1 MELLAQVSAYIALA
15 FGLFFF
21 IFAAKY
27 YLSALLVLLGRGTP
41 EKNFFNNNLRL
52 AGKISAHFNN
62 PLKKLPKLKG
72 NPAPLVSIHIPFYNE
87 KNVAERILNA
97 CTNLDYPNYEVV
109 VVDDSR
115 DETIEVLKKW
125 SEKRRTPTVKFVHRK
140 DRQGFK
146 GGALGEALKHTDPL
160 AEYVMIFDADFVPP
174 PDIIQHFL
182 LYFEMGSYKNVKNL
196 VNNNPKNIEESNEH
210 TVIEEV
216 RAWYERR
223 RIAAVQG
230 YQLHYLNKNE
240 NWITKG
246 VRAEFSGSYM
256 IERVAEEFF
265 GAMKMIAGSVFMIRA
280 DILRKHGWSTSLTE
294 DWELTLRLYLD
305 GYKVV
310 YTPLIQAVAEI
321 PTTIRRLARQRMR
334 WAEGHTFAAKKYFWK
349 VLESP
354 ILTLTEKLEFLYFG
368 PYYLQSFFLL
378 IGSFFWLLSEMLS
391 RNSHN
396 YAIPPNLA
404 FLGWSLVL
412 TNMISLPLM
421 GLAGL
426 FMEKSAR
433 KDFSGIFSFIV
444 LTYVLA
450 PFQAGAAL
458 KGLLEK
464 KEGVWFRTPKTGKIT
479 ELIFRIQLRKV
490 LRWILPAKRGLR
502 AEKKEDVKKRRS
514 GTALILLI
522 VISSMIGGI
531 ISLSSAIPTIP
542 QGSNP
547 TALTFRYSDSP
558 LKVCN
563 ITTNRY
569 LTHPNWTYLSN
580 TTHRDS
586 WSAGSEPKWTQ
597 VWNFYLTGP
606 LVQPYTINGKIT
618 YYMYLY
624 VNSFNSPNTTSLKF
638 YVYDVDEK
646 GNSTQVHV
654 NTFNISLEEDSKLF
668 ILNGTWTVGSTYT
681 FQAGHTIRI
690 RIDIYEVPPLTYHF
704 EYNSLTKHSY
714 ADFPG
719 IVVPEN
725 ALLLIFLAPVIP
737 FMVAKL
743 RKRRRIFER
752 KKA

>member
-1 MELLAQVSAYIALA
+1 MRGSGRRGATTPVELLVQISAYIALT

-27 YLSALLVLLGRGTP
+27 YLSVLLVLLGRSTP
-41 EKNFFNNNLRL
+41 EKNFFSNNLRS
-52 AGKISAHFNN
+52 AGKVSAHFNN
-62 PLKKLPKLKG
+62 PLNKSPKPKG
-72 NPAPLVSIHIPFYNE
+72 DPTPRVSIHLPFYNE

-115 DETIEVLKKW
+115 DETIEILKKW
-125 SEKRRTPTVKFVHRK
+125 SEKRGSPTVKFVHRK

-146 GGALGEALKHTDPL
+146 GGALSEALRHTDPL
-160 AEYVMIFDADFVPP
+160 AEYIMVFDADFVPP
-174 PDIIQHFL
+174 PDIIQQFL

-196 VNNNPKNIEESNEH
+196 VNKNSKNNDKSNEH

-240 NWITKG
+240 NWITRG
-246 VRAEFSGSYM
+246 VRAEFGGSYM

-265 GAMKMIAGSVFMIRA
+265 GAMKMIAGSVFMIRS
-280 DILRKHGWSTSLTE
+280 DVLRKHGWSTSLTE
-294 DWELTLRLYLD
+294 DWELTIRLYLD

-310 YTPLIQAVAEI
+310 YTPLIQAAAEI

-334 WAEGHTFAAKKYFWK
+334 WAEGHTFAVKKYFWK

-354 ILTLTEKLEFLYFG
+354 MLTLTEKLEFLYFA
-368 PYYLQSFFLL
+368 PYYLQSFFFLT
-378 IGSFFWLLSEMLS
+378 GSTFWLLSEMLS
-391 RNSHN
+391 QNLH
-396 YAIPPNLA
+396 YHAIPQNLA

-433 KDFSGIFSFIV
+433 RDFSGIFSFIV

-464 KEGVWFRTPKTGKIT
+464 KEGTWFRTPKTGKIT

-490 LRWILPAKRGLR
+490 LSWILPARKGSR
-502 AEKKEDVKKRRS
+502 AGGKEDVKKRRS
-514 GTALILLI
+514 GMVLILLI
-522 VISSMIGGI
+522 VMSSMIGGTA
-531 ISLSSAIPTIP
+531 SMSSALSTIP
-542 QGSNP
+542 QGSDP

-558 LKVCN
+558 LNVCN
-563 ITTNRY
+563 LITNRY
-569 LTHPNWTYLSN
+569 LTHPNWTNLGN
-580 TTHRDS
+580 TTHKDS
-586 WSAGSEPKWTQ
+586 WKAGPQPNWTQ
-597 VWNFYLTGP
+597 VWNFYLHGP
-606 LVQPYTINGKIT
+606 LEQPYTMSGKIA

-624 VNSFNSPNTTSLKF
+624 IEPYQAGGDYASFRF
-638 YVYDVDEK
+638 YIYDIN
-646 GNSTQVHV
+646 GNGVSTQVHLD
-654 NTFNISLEEDSKLF
+654 TFNVLLDESSKLF
-668 ILNGTWTVGSTYT
+668 ILNGTDITTPYT

-690 RIDIYEVPPLTYHF
+690 RIDIYGTPSLTYHF
-704 EYNSLTKHSY
+704 EYNSQNRPSR
-714 ADFPG
+714 AVFPG

-725 ALLLIFLAPVIP
+725 ALFLTFLMPAIP
-737 FMVAKL
+737 IVV
-743 RKRRRIFER
+743 
-752 KKA
+752 